1 MWVTAAAVIQAL
13 REQSGMSTPIRAP
26 LWITHSGSA
35 NHLLSEQID
44 QQQGCIAF
52 RALTAQ
58 ANGASK
64 QTAVWAAAL
73 ADEAFTAA
81 GALVDSPRHHRAATL
96 KVLAE
101 PLQVGQAGLMTQA
114 ESALL
119 MGA

>member
-1 MWVTAAAVIQAL
+1 VGNRAAVIQAL
-13 REQSGMSTPIRAP
+13 REQSGMSTPNSRAAVDN
-26 LWITHSGSA
+26 SGSA

-52 RALTAQ
+52 RAVTAQ

-64 QTAVWAAAL
+64 ETAVRAAAL

-81 GALVDSPRHHRAATL
+81 GAFVDSPRRHRAATL
-96 KVLAE
+96 EFLAE
-101 PLQVGQAGLMTQA
+101 ALQVGQAGLMTQA
-114 ESALL
+114 EGALL